1 MRVVVALSLATLVS
15 PAFGQAPRLVDSIE
29 SPVAYLCLEAM
40 PATGNGAGNTAG
52 DTARTPGPVQRL
64 LADPSLDAL
73 FGVSV
78 GVPATSSSSG
88 RALALVRGV
97 LARSS
102 GELELALT
110 GVLPSAGQPMLI
122 LRARLQ
128 RAEADRLQMALDGDE
143 LAEPARQLGSRTTYR
158 LRGDRG
164 GREGEGRDVELA
176 LVGADLIVG
185 NDGTAMR
192 EVLAPPPRVTSA
204 TPARAVLSAQPR
216 FQAMRQR
223 LPATPGS
230 LWLYG
235 DWPRLRDRLEA
246 SMTGVPGWLLGSSGL
261 GSARAIMV
269 SVAAAQADFTATLL
283 LDFEN
288 GAIDRP
294 GMKRRGP
301 DIDGW
306 FAAAEPVP
314 ARTLLPELPAS
325 GLGGLVLSVDLAS
338 VARRSRDSAHVL
350 RKLADGFTRYGLDFE
365 RNVLVRLGTRGTVQ
379 LHVGQL
385 LGARGTEAATE
396 VNAVWS
402 LRTKNKKAAGDL
414 FADLRRVAE
423 AEGIGR
429 MLPAK
434 DGKERERR
442 PVDLLEVRHGDASM
456 FVAAHDDVL
465 LLAADAETLNA
476 AVDDVRRAG
485 RSRKGGE
492 SAAST
497 IQAIGGDEVA
507 GLFDLDLE
515 PLFEQV
521 AAAFTAAGAR
531 LDLSAL
537 PKRHVGYLDLQRRD
551 GGTVVR
557 VSVLSS
563 R

>member
-1 MRVVVALSLATLVS
+1 MRVAAALSLATLLS

-40 PATGNGAGNTAG
+40 PASDAA
-52 DTARTPGPVQRL
+52 ARTPGPVQRL

-73 FGVSV
+73 FGVSD
-78 GVPATSSSSG
+78 GASATSSSSG

-97 LARSS
+97 LARRS

-128 RAEADRLQMALDGDE
+128 RAEADRLQLALDGDE

-158 LRGDRG
+158 LRGERD
-164 GREGEGRDVELA
+164 GREGTGRDVELA

-185 NDGTAMR
+185 NDSTAMR
-192 EVLAPPPRVTSA
+192 EVLAPARPATSA
-204 TPARAVLSAQPR
+204 TPVGTVLSAQPR

-235 DWPRLRDRLEA
+235 DWPRLRDRLES

-261 GSARAIMV
+261 GSARAVMV

-283 LDFEN
+283 LDFEQ

-314 ARTLLPELPAS
+314 ARLLLPELPAS

-338 VARRSRDSAHVL
+338 IARRSRDSAHVL
-350 RKLADGFTRYGLDFE
+350 RQLADGFTKYGLDFE
-365 RNVLVRLGTRGTVQ
+365 RNVLARLGTRGTVQ

-385 LGARGTEAATE
+385 HAGRGTAAVTE
-396 VNAVWS
+396 VTSVWS

-429 MLPAK
+429 VLPAK
-434 DGKERERR
+434 EGKERERR
-442 PVDLLEVRHGDASM
+442 PFDLLEVRHGDASM
-456 FVAAHDDVL
+456 FLAAHDDML
-465 LLAADAETLNA
+465 LLAAHAETLDS
-476 AVDDVRRAG
+476 AVEDARRAG
-485 RSRKGGE
+485 RPRQKRGE
-492 SAAST
+492 SAATT
-497 IQAIGGDEVA
+497 IQTIGGDEVA

-515 PLFEQV
+515 PLFEQL
-521 AAAFTAAGAR
+521 AAAFAAAGAR